1 MSAVSANPAAAMR
14 AIAGERYMTMESYR
28 RDGQAVRT
36 PLWFAAGSQDGV
48 PVFYVY
54 STADSFKIKRIRR
67 NPMIRIAPCT
77 LRGVATGAWID
88 ARAEI
93 VAGAEFAAGMR
104 LLDRKYFPWKQLL
117 GVGAFFR
124 RRARAVVAIRPAV
137 EAVT

>member
-1 MSAVSANPAAAMR
+1 MSAVPANPAAAMR
-14 AIAGERYMTMESYR
+14 AIADERYITMESYK

-36 PLWFAAGSQDGV
+36 PLWFAAGSRAGG

-54 STADSFKIKRIRR
+54 STADSFKIKRIGR

-77 LRGVATGAWID
+77 MRGVTTGAWID

-93 VAGAEFAAGMR
+93 VVGAEFAAGMR
-104 LLDRKYFPWKQLL
+104 LLDQKYFPWKQLL
-117 GVGAFFR
+117 GFGAFFR

-137 EAVT
+137 EAVG